1 MGRGGKRSNSGR
13 KKIGDKQVKIV
24 LNEKTLLDINEK
36 FNGKTNAEK
45 VRKCILKGLERDD
58 DGEYTL

>member
-36 FNGKTNAEK
+36 FNEKTNAEK